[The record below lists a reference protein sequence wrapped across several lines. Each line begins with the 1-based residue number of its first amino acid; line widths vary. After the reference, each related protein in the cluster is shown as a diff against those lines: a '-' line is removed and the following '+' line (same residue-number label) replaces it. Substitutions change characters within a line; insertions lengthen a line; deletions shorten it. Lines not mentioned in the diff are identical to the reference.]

1 MTPSETEKIKLMQL
15 FRQGKIDKLPNP
27 DSDEYK
33 MMKIKSM
40 LDKEKTNEVV
50 GAAAQRIDGLVD
62 QQLLIKFL
70 DTFQEIY
77 FDLVEGGDEFFPED
91 IIDYLSQMMDNRAK
105 DSRMDS
111 PNINFEEAKE
121 NNSITISKDQMAKLH
136 NTGVLKLGNNKLIY
150 KMNENEVIKEEMG
163 PTGIPISKEQIKDL
177 IKIGSTTIKVFV
189 QDKDGTN
196 VREVDYAISNT
207 NFRKNPDDIDTIDEG
222 VEWFKKIAGTK

>member
-50 GAAAQRIDGLVD
+50 GAAAQRIDGLID
-62 QQLLIKFL
+62 QPLLIKFL

-77 FDLVEGGDEFFPED
+77 FDLVEGGDEFFPD
-91 IIDYLSQMMDNRAK
+91 DVIDYLSQMMDNRAK
-105 DSRMDS
+105 DSRMDPS
-111 PNINFEEAKE
+111 NINFEEAKE
-121 NNSITISKDQMAKLH
+121 KNSITISKDQMDKLH
-136 NTGVLKLGNNKLIY
+136 KGD
-150 KMNENEVIKEEMG
+150 
-163 PTGIPISKEQIKDL
+163 P
-177 IKIGSTTIKVFV
+177 IKIGNTKVLYKLKEQTMDVIQLLKKDRGASTDIIKDFI
-189 QDKDGTN
+189 KTH
-196 VREVDYAISNT
+196 
-207 NFRKNPDDIDTIDEG
+207 FDDIKGMDADEIKDEFDNFISVNYDSLDEG